1 MTRPTNAKPEPA
13 PPAAISR
20 RRFLGG
26 SAAAAAALAARPGLA
41 ANPEPSVAGAL
52 ADLAP
57 AGALD
62 EAYWWKVRGQF
73 NVLDG
78 MTFMNNGTLGPSSRV
93 VLDTMERVAREVS
106 EDPRN
111 GYRFADRE
119 VVRGQLAEFLGA
131 DISEI
136 SLVRNTTEGM
146 RIFALGLDWR
156 EGDEVVMNPH
166 EHPWPVQI
174 YRGLEQRR
182 GLRIRWVD
190 VPWPPESPEQVV
202 DIYRRAIGPKTR
214 ALVVSHAMYPTGAM
228 MPVRELCALAR
239 ERGVLSSVDGAHPVG
254 MVDIN
259 LRDLGCDHY
268 AGAGQKWLLA
278 GTGTGVAYVRAD
290 LQDRIWPDCW
300 VPDDERGEYQQGA
313 RIHDYGGQRN
323 APSSLALGAA
333 VALHTTIG
341 QRNIES
347 RVRALNERLREE
359 LAAIPGVTLHTSKD
373 PRLSAGLT
381 TFGVGETPVDNI
393 VAGVMERERIFIR
406 TVEKPDLS
414 AVRSSVHFYNLPG
427 ELDRLVRAVHHIA
440 AHPADYL

>member
-1 MTRPTNAKPEPA
+1 MTPPTTTNPEPA
-13 PPAAISR
+13 PRGGLTR
-20 RRFLGG
+20 RGFLGA
-26 SAAAAAALAARPGLA
+26 SAAAATAFAARPAVG
-41 ANPEPSVAGAL
+41 ANPNPSVAGAL
-52 ADLAP
+52 EDLAP

-78 MTFMNNGTLGPSSRV
+78 MTFMNNGTLGPSPRV
-93 VLDTMERVAREVS
+93 VLDTLERVGREVS

-146 RIFALGLDWR
+146 RIFAMGLDWR
-156 EGDEVVMNPH
+156 KGDEVIMNPH

-174 YRGLEQRR
+174 YRGLEKRR
-182 GLRIRWVD
+182 GIRIRWVE

-202 DIYRRAIGPKTR
+202 DIYRKAIGPRTR
-214 ALVVSHAMYPTGAM
+214 AIVVSHAMYPTGAM

-239 ERGVLSSVDGAHPVG
+239 ENGALSSVDGAHPVG

-259 LRDLGCDHY
+259 LRDMGCDHY

-278 GTGTGVAYVRAD
+278 GTGTGVSYVRSE

-300 VPDDERGEYQQGA
+300 VPEDEKGDYQQGA
-313 RIHDYGGQRN
+313 RIYDFGGQRN

-333 VALHTTIG
+333 VELQTTIG
-341 QRNIES
+341 KRNIES
-347 RVRALNERLREE
+347 RLRAMNDRLREE
-359 LAAIPGVTLHTSKD
+359 LAAIPEVSLYTSTD
-373 PRLSAGLT
+373 PQLAAALT
-381 TFGVGETPVDNI
+381 TFRVGEVPPANI

-406 TVEKPDLS
+406 TVEKPDLD
-414 AVRSSVHFYNLPG
+414 AVRSSVHFYNMPG
-427 ELDRLVRAVHHIA
+427 EVDALIRAVRHIA
-440 AHPADYL
+440 SHQSDYL